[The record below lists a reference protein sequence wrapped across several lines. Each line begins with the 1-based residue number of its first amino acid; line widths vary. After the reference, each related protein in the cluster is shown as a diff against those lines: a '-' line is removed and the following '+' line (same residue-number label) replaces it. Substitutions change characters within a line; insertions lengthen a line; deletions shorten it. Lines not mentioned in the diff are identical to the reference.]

1 MLALWEKTKRD
12 YFKQLNNKV
21 VSDNKKFWQA
31 ISPLENIN
39 LGIQFYNKENSKK
52 HQFFLESNKILNII
66 LKNYIFGLTFQSP

>member
-39 LGIQFYNKENSKK
+39 LGIQFYSKENNKK
-52 HQFFLESNKILNII
+52 HQIFLESNKILNII